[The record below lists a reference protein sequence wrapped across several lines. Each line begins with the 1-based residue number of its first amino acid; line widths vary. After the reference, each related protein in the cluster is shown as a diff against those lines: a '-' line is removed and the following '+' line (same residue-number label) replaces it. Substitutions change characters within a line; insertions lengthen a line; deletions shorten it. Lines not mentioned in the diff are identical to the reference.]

1 MKRLLVA
8 LAVLSA
14 GSSMAQVDPKIAEMC
29 MKAQDFT
36 GCVQTMTGGGQTKN
50 DEVRKLRS
58 VMKQVAARLV
68 NGVSYNK
75 STETFQPLVD
85 QLAITKEG
93 NEDELAVR
101 VAEKA
106 ELLFNIMQENW
117 YNVAD

>member
-1 MKRLLVA
+1 
-8 LAVLSA
+8 
-14 GSSMAQVDPKIAEMC
+14 
-29 MKAQDFT
+29 
-36 GCVQTMTGGGQTKN
+36 MTGGGQTKN
-50 DEVRKLRS
+50 DEVRKHRS
-58 VMKQVAARLV
+58 VMKQVAARLE

-117 YNVAD
+117 YNSIRYDGIALAARGPIQKWNLSMKY